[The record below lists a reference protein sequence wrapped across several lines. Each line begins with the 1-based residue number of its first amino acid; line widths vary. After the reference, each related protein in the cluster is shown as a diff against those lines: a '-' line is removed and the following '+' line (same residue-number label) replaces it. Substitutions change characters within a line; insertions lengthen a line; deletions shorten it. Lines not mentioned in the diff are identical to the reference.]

1 MKEQNIFKSLFVRIA
16 CIVLAVIFF
25 QACAS
30 PDSPTTSSQSP
41 PTQPSEPTT
50 TQPNQPVSETTPS
63 ADPSIATLHLIIIA
77 DTLDNKIG
85 TSVAVDSKNFQ
96 DFFQAVVNSSQG
108 KIFLNK
114 VVLEGRDIT
123 RNNLFATLNFV
134 SPRIKSN
141 DIVVFL
147 YSGHGYRM
155 QTKPSK
161 WPVLNTREY
170 ATEFDD
176 VISILKN
183 SNTRQFIAIADCC
196 NNFIH
201 RGIKAAKILR
211 SPEIFSYQVI
221 ERMFLLPKT
230 KIAASGSKPGQFSSG
245 DDVDGGF
252 FSAAFI
258 SNLRKS
264 LLSSDGNWDKVFT
277 GAVSVVSQRTQNE
290 QVPQYEEIR

>member
-1 MKEQNIFKSLFVRIA
+1 MKTPKMFRNFFIRIA
-16 CIVLAVIFF
+16 FVILAAIFI

-30 PDSPTTSSQSP
+30 GSDSPTTSSQQP
-41 PTQPSEPTT
+41 PIQPNTP
-50 TQPNQPVSETTPS
+50 QPNQPIAEPPP
-63 ADPSIATLHLIIIA
+63 ADPSLATLHLIIIA

-85 TSVAVDSKNFQ
+85 QSVAVDSKNFQ
-96 DFFQAVVNSSQG
+96 DFFQSVVNSSQG

-114 VVLEGRDIT
+114 IVLEGRDIT
-123 RNNLFATLNFV
+123 RNNLIATLNFV
-134 SPRIKSN
+134 APRIKSN

-155 QTKPSK
+155 QTKASK
-161 WPVLNTREY
+161 WPYLNTREY
-170 ATEFDD
+170 ATDFDE
-176 VISILKN
+176 VITILKN
-183 SNTRQFIAIADCC
+183 SNPRQFIAIADCC
-196 NNFIH
+196 NNFID
-201 RGIKAAKILR
+201 RGIRTSKILKA
-211 SPEIFSYQVI
+211 PESFLYQDI

-230 KIAASGSKPGQFSSG
+230 KIAASGSKVGQFSSG

>member
-1 MKEQNIFKSLFVRIA
+1 MKTPKMFRNFFVRIA
-16 CIVLAVIFF
+16 FVILAAVFI
-25 QACAS
+25 QACATS
-30 PDSPTTSSQSP
+30 SDSPITSSQ
-41 PTQPSEPTT
+41 QPNT
-50 TQPNQPVSETTPS
+50 TQPNPPVSEPPPA

-85 TSVAVDSKNFQ
+85 QSVAVDSKNFQ
-96 DFFQAVVNSSQG
+96 DFFQSVVNSSQG

-114 VVLEGRDIT
+114 IVLEGRDIT
-123 RNNLFATLNFV
+123 RNNLIATLNFV

-155 QTKPSK
+155 QTKASK
-161 WPVLNTREY
+161 WPFLNTREY
-170 ATEFDD
+170 ATDFDE
-176 VISILKN
+176 VITILKSSN
-183 SNTRQFIAIADCC
+183 SRQFIAIADCC
-196 NNFIH
+196 NSFID
-201 RGIKAAKILR
+201 RGIRTAKFLK
-211 SPEIFSYQVI
+211 SPESFSYQDI

-230 KIAASGSKPGQFSSG
+230 KIAASGSKVGQFSNG
-245 DDVDGGF
+245 DDVDGGY
-252 FSAAFI
+252 FSAAFV

>member
-1 MKEQNIFKSLFVRIA
+1 MRKQKIFNRLFIRIA
-16 CIVLAVIFF
+16 CIFFAAILF
-25 QACAS
+25 QACAGS
-30 PDSPTTSSQSP
+30 SDSPISSQ
-41 PTQPSEPTT
+41 PSVPQSSETTT
-50 TQPNQPVSETTPS
+50 TQPNQPGEPPA
-63 ADPSIATLHLIIIA
+63 ADPSLATLHLIIVA

-85 TSVAVDSKNFQ
+85 QSVAVDSKNFQ
-96 DFFQAVVNSSQG
+96 DFFQSVVNSSQG

-155 QTKPSK
+155 QTKVSK

-176 VISILKN
+176 VITILKN
-183 SNTRQFIAIADCC
+183 SNPRQIIAIADCC
-196 NNFIH
+196 NSFID
-201 RGIKAAKILR
+201 RGIRTAKILKA
-211 SPEIFSYQVI
+211 PEAFSYQDI

-230 KIAASGSKPGQFSSG
+230 KIAASGSKVGQFSNG

>member
-1 MKEQNIFKSLFVRIA
+1 MKTPKMFRNFFLRIA
-16 CIVLAVIFF
+16 FVILAAVFI
-25 QACAS
+25 QACATGS
-30 PDSPTTSSQSP
+30 DSPSGSQQP
-41 PTQPSEPTT
+41 PIQPNTP
-50 TQPNQPVSETTPS
+50 QPNQPISDPPP
-63 ADPSIATLHLIIIA
+63 ADPSLATLHLIIIA

-85 TSVAVDSKNFQ
+85 QSVAVDSRNFQ
-96 DFFQAVVNSSQG
+96 DFFQSVVNSSQG

-114 VVLEGRDIT
+114 IVLEGRDIT
-123 RNNLFATLNFV
+123 RNNLIATLNFV
-134 SPRIKSN
+134 APRIKAN

-155 QTKPSK
+155 QTKSSK
-161 WPVLNTREY
+161 WPYLNTREY
-170 ATEFDD
+170 ATDFDE
-176 VISILKN
+176 VITILKSSN
-183 SNTRQFIAIADCC
+183 SRQFIAIADCC
-196 NNFIH
+196 NSFID
-201 RGIKAAKILR
+201 RGIRTAKYLK
-211 SPEIFSYQVI
+211 SPESFSYQDI

-230 KIAASGSKPGQFSSG
+230 KIAASGSKVGQFSSG
-245 DDVDGGF
+245 DDVDGGY

>member
-1 MKEQNIFKSLFVRIA
+1 MRKQKAFKCLFIRIA
-16 CIVLAVIFF
+16 CIVLAAVFL
-25 QACAS
+25 QACATS
-30 PDSPTTSSQSP
+30 SDSPPTSSQSSS
-41 PTQPSEPTT
+41 TQTPEPTAT
-50 TQPNQPVSETTPS
+50 PVPETPAAS
-63 ADPSIATLHLIIIA
+63 SLATLHLIIIA

-85 TSVAVDSKNFQ
+85 TSVAIDSKNFQ
-96 DFFQAVVNSSQG
+96 DFFQAVVDSSQG

-155 QTKPSK
+155 QTKVSK

-176 VISILKN
+176 VITILKN
-183 SNTRQFIAIADCC
+183 SNPRQIIAIADCC
-196 NNFIH
+196 NSFID
-201 RGIKAAKILR
+201 RGIRTAKILKA
-211 SPEIFSYQVI
+211 PEAFSYQDI

-230 KIAASGSKPGQFSSG
+230 KIAASGSKVGQFSNG
-245 DDVDGGF
+245 DDVDGGY

-264 LLSSDGNWDKVFT
+264 LLSADGNWDKVFT
-277 GAVSVVSQRTQNE
+277 GAVSVVSQKTQNE